1 MIGFDY
7 QLHSLCALLPSMSE
21 AELQALAEDIKTN
34 GQLEPI
40 VVYKGKIL
48 DGRNRYCACEIANVK
63 PLTIEFSPTETH
75 RTPEQYVLSQNVLRR
90 HLTQGQKATIA
101 VDWAEHIE
109 KEGGF
114 FPRVEKTSGKQG
126 GRPKTSA
133 LQQTARMLGVSNGAA
148 YEARKIKQANLAL
161 FQDVKH
167 GACSL
172 GEALEQLQHA
182 QQSAGY
188 GSDPQE
194 VETAMLSPSGICDN
208 EKPGIDPKPMESEF
222 TEALERI
229 QKVCSNRFYNSVRR
243 RNLFSDEN
251 DLIAFADLPDDQMR
265 RLEKD
270 IQDGLSLEEALNE
283 EAKYMTVTKG
293 VQVEPLIAKGALRSK
308 ATKSEADELKP
319 SSRIRQLHDR
329 AVRNS
334 GRYRC
339 TINGY
344 EHVVARSKEAKAEL
358 EKRLGSWR
366 PTEVRA
372 LPVTEK

>member
-1 MIGFDY
+1 MNTVDY
-7 QLHSLCALLPSMSE
+7 QLHPLCELFPPMSQF
-21 AELQALAEDIKTN
+21 ELQAIAEDIKEN

-40 VVYKGKIL
+40 IVCKGKIL
-48 DGRNRYCACEIANVK
+48 DGRNRHRACEIAGVE
-63 PLTIEFSPTETH
+63 PFTIEFSPTGAD
-75 RTPEQYVLSQNVLRR
+75 RTPEQYIVSQNVLGR
-90 HLTQGQKATIA
+90 HMTQGQKAALA
-101 VDWAEHIE
+101 VDWAELTE

-114 FPRVEKTSGKQG
+114 FPRVEKTSGKHG

-172 GEALEQLQHA
+172 GEALEQLQRA

-188 GSDPQE
+188 GPDLQE
-194 VETAMLSPSGICDN
+194 PETAMLRPNGIYDN
-208 EKPGIDPKPMESEF
+208 QKREIDPKCMGSGF

-251 DLIAFADLPDDQMR
+251 ELSAFADLSDDQMR

-270 IQDGLSLEEALNE
+270 IQDGLSLEEAINE
-283 EAKYMTVTKG
+283 DAKRSAAGEG
-293 VQVEPLIAKGALRSK
+293 VQVEPLIAKGAPRSK

-339 TINGY
+339 TIGGY
-344 EHVVARSKEAKAEL
+344 EHVVARSKGAKAEL
-358 EKRLGSWR
+358 EKGLGPWP
-366 PTEVRA
+366 PT
-372 LPVTEK
+372 K

>member
-1 MIGFDY
+1 
-7 QLHSLCALLPSMSE
+7 
-21 AELQALAEDIKTN
+21 
-34 GQLEPI
+34 
-40 VVYKGKIL
+40 
-48 DGRNRYCACEIANVK
+48 
-63 PLTIEFSPTETH
+63 
-75 RTPEQYVLSQNVLRR
+75 VLRR
-90 HLTQGQKATIA
+90 QLTRGQKATIA

-114 FPRVEKTSGKQG
+114 FPRVEKTFGKQG

-133 LQQTARMLGVSNGAA
+133 LQQTARMLNVSNGAA
-148 YEARKIKQANLAL
+148 YEARKIKQPNLAL
-161 FQDVKH
+161 FQDVKN

-182 QQSAGY
+182 QESAGY
-188 GSDPQE
+188 GPDLLE
-194 VETAMLSPSGICDN
+194 AGTAMLSPTGICN
-208 EKPGIDPKPMESEF
+208 SEKPEIDPKPIESQF

-251 DLIAFADLPDDQMR
+251 DLIAFADIPDDQMR

-270 IQDGLSLEEALNE
+270 IQDGLTLEEALNE
-283 EAKYMTVTKG
+283 ETKRMTVSEG
-293 VQVEPLIAKGALRSK
+293 VQVEPLIAKGAPRSK

-339 TINGY
+339 TIDGY
-344 EHVVARSKEAKAEL
+344 EHVIARSKEAKADL
-358 EKRLGSWR
+358 EKRLGSWP
-366 PTEVRA
+366 PTKVRA
-372 LPVTEK
+372 LLITEK